1 MELTGTKIGSVMY
14 QKDTGHVPMCPL
26 PTGGK
31 YEEKKLLDEETEEGV

>member
-1 MELTGTKIGSVMY
+1 MY